1 VGTSRVN
8 WGSCTEVSSMPTGN
22 LIERTAGDEI
32 LSAVEVAQELRCSK
46 AHVYNVILGRVEGV
60 TPLPVIVM
68 GRRRLI
74 RRSSL
79 EHWKRSNEQ
88 QFTPTGG

>member
-1 VGTSRVN
+1 
-8 WGSCTEVSSMPTGN
+8 MPTAH
-22 LIERTAGDEI
+22 LIESVVADEI
-32 LSAVEVAQELRCSK
+32 LSAVEVARELRCSK

-68 GRRRLI
+68 GRRRLV